1 MEKIILKNPHI
12 TEKSVSLSKMGQ
24 YVFAVSKNVSS
35 TEIKKEVE
43 KVYKVNVTDV
53 RVINFRERKKR
64 YGRSFSVAKLFKKAV
79 VTLKKGQKIDIISQ

>member
-35 TEIKKEVE
+35 TGKPQ
-43 KVYKVNVTDV
+43 
-53 RVINFRERKKR
+53 VISTKPDPLE
-64 YGRSFSVAKLFKKAV
+64 GTIML
-79 VTLKKGQKIDIISQ
+79 LM